1 MASIITRQGNGRPL
15 STEQLDANFVN
26 LNNDKVEK
34 NGSTPI
40 TGTQKIFELDL
51 TSETP
56 RIQLTS
62 STATLTI
69 GGTGNTINIPGS
81 LITDFRPSQLLTA
94 RAFSIV
100 GSEITAPEIFFNGTG
115 NVELN
120 ATIEN
125 GAISGSKIATNAV
138 TSIKIA
144 PGAVIES
151 KIATNAVT
159 SIKIAPSAVT
169 TPKIENG
176 AVIESKIATDAVTTP
191 KIQNNAVIESKIATN
206 AVTTPKIQNNAVI
219 ESKIATN
226 AVTTPKIENGAVTPT
241 KIATDAVT
249 TPKIQNNAVNADK
262 IATDAVTT
270 PKIENNAI
278 TPNKI
283 ATTGTFNFPAATIN
297 NNPILIGS
305 TVIAEVVI
313 PAGIAKGQCST
324 INVTVTGA
332 AFNKHV
338 IAQPAVA
345 FTDNVSFTVHV
356 SAANTVKLVVKN
368 DNTANIDT
376 VGQTL
381 DFNFLLIG

>member
-1 MASIITRQGNGRPL
+1 MATIITREGRVLPLTTAEVDGNF
-15 STEQLDANFVN
+15 TN
-26 LNNDKVEK
+26 LNNSKVE
-34 NGSTPI
+34 NTGSIPI
-40 TGTQKIFELDL
+40 TGLQRIREIEL
-51 TSETP
+51 TK
-56 RIQLTS
+56 S
-62 STATLTI
+62 SPNLLFPGTLTL
-69 GGTGNTINIPGS
+69 GGVGNTVSIPG
-81 LITDFRPSQLLTA
+81 T
-94 RAFSIV
+94 
-100 GSEITAPEIFFNGTG
+100 
-115 NVELN
+115 LN
-120 ATIEN
+120 ATVSQTLRWATARRIRLTGAASGEVFINGTANVDLPLTISNGSITNLKLSNMSAGLIKGRVSN
-125 GAISGSKIATNAV
+125 GAGVVQDLTATQVRTLLNVEDGANNYSHPNHSGDV
-138 TSIKIA
+138 TSDSD
-144 PGAVIES
+144 GA
-151 KIATNAVT
+151 
-159 SIKIAPSAVT
+159 T
-169 TPKIENG
+169 TI
-176 AVIESKIATDAVTTP
+176 S
-191 KIQNNAVIESKIATN
+191 
-206 AVTTPKIQNNAVI
+206 
-219 ESKIATN
+219 
-226 AVTTPKIENGAVTPT
+226 
-241 KIATDAVT
+241 
-249 TPKIQNNAVNADK
+249 NNAVNADK

-313 PAGIAKGQCST
+313 PAGIAKDQCST

-368 DNTANIDT
+368 DDTANIDT